1 MTIKLPETNSFF
13 RFPRINKETL
23 LPVATN
29 DPYNPKDAWYPPG
42 HGDFYTSLFDS
53 GLLEEFKKAGKE
65 LVSQGWFKNGLG
77 INWICVG

>member
-1 MTIKLPETNSFF
+1 LNKSKSA

-53 GLLEEFKKAGKE
+53 GLLEQFKKAGKE
-65 LVSQGWFKNGLG
+65 LVSPPLIVIFDYEIILDFLVQH
-77 INWICVG
+77 

>member
-1 MTIKLPETNSFF
+1 MVIKFSNDQRVTYFF

-65 LVSQGWFKNGLG
+65 LVSLRL
-77 INWICVG
+77 I